1 MHTHHTQEGQSTL
14 EYVALVLLALVV
26 LAAGAAAVSAAGL
39 AEIVAAQF
47 ARAICVVGAGDC
59 DRDRAPCVVASRSAS
74 DQLSV
79 RLAIVRLSGGR
90 TVARERRSD
99 GSEVVTLIN
108 GGAAGLE
115 ASIGAE
121 LGFGQHSIGAT
132 LGGSAEGRFGQG
144 RSWHVRGPV
153 AAEELL
159 RRIAAV
165 VPTGGRNGLLVRPRR
180 PAPAPPPPPDVVF
193 GEHGMDTQVRGR
205 LGVLGLQLDAEDL
218 FGTRTDR
225 TSGERSFTIRR
236 RNDLAGSVG
245 LGAGP
250 QGEGLA
256 GGEERYTLTVDASG
270 RPLDLAISETR
281 RIQAGA
287 VLPRALRN
295 VLSSALP
302 PLRRGRVAQLERHL
316 DLTDPV
322 SLAAANAFIRAVR
335 APRLRLRDAVAV
347 SRALRAR
354 LDAAGTAQERVYAV
368 QTHDSGLHGSLSA
381 GVGLGAGAEHSVE
394 SAQLIAAASRG
405 LDGSWR
411 ERGDCL
417 RAGRAV

>member
-1 MHTHHTQEGQSTL
+1 VRTRSGQSTL

-39 AEIVAAQF
+39 AEIIAAQF

-59 DRDRAPCVVASRSAS
+59 DRDRAPCVVASRSTS

-79 RLAIVRLSGGR
+79 RLALVRLSGGR
-90 TVARERRSD
+90 TVVRERRSD

-121 LGFGQHSIGAT
+121 LGFGEHSIGVT

-144 RSWHVRGPV
+144 RVWHLRGPA

-165 VPTGGRNGLLVRPRR
+165 VPTGGRNGWLVRPGR
-180 PAPAPPPPPDVVF
+180 PPPAPPPAPDVVF
-193 GEHGMDTQVRGR
+193 GEHGMDTQVRAR
-205 LGVLGLQLDAEDL
+205 LAVLGLQLDAEDL
-218 FGTRTDR
+218 LGTRMDR
-225 TSGERSFTIRR
+225 ASGERSFTIRR
-236 RNDLAGSVG
+236 RNVLTGSVG

-250 QGEGLA
+250 QGEGLL
-256 GGEERYTLTVDASG
+256 GGEERYTLTVDAHG
-270 RPLDLAISETR
+270 RPLDLAIGETR
-281 RIQAGA
+281 RIQGGA
-287 VLPRALRN
+287 VLPRALRD
-295 VLSSALP
+295 VLGSALP

-316 DLTDPV
+316 DLTDPA
-322 SLAAANAFIRAVR
+322 SLAVAGAFIRAVR
-335 APRLRLRDAVAV
+335 APRLRLGDAVAV
-347 SRALRAR
+347 TRALRAR
-354 LDAAGTAQERVYAV
+354 LDLAGTAQERVYEV
-368 QTHDSGLHGSLSA
+368 RTRDTGIRGSLSA
-381 GVGLGAGAEHSVE
+381 GAGLGAGTEHSVE
-394 SAQLIAAASRG
+394 SARLVAAASRG

-417 RAGRAV
+417 RAGRAL